1 MELWKPISENFTNFF
16 TGIDSKK
23 SLKIYKIFEK
33 EKRDLKKDGEY

>member
-16 TGIDSKK
+16 TGIDIKK